1 MALLRLSFDNRDL
14 AEEHAEKQYRLRI
27 ASKSVI
33 LYSELDNQRG
43 TLNSKHC
50 RRRQASCG
58 WWPASR
64 EEIEPMKHTHQRRS
78 DCPINFALETFGD
91 PWSLLLIRDI
101 VYFGKKTYGEFLAS
115 EEGMATNI
123 LASRLARLEEQGILL
138 KKPSELD
145 KRKEEY
151 VLTEKGLDL
160 IPVLVEMAN
169 WSAEYDPHTAAPA
182 AWIAL
187 MRADREKMIGLIRE
201 TVQSGGSVFGG
212 EKSLLSHLV

>member
-1 MALLRLSFDNRDL
+1 
-14 AEEHAEKQYRLRI
+14 
-27 ASKSVI
+27 
-33 LYSELDNQRG
+33 
-43 TLNSKHC
+43 
-50 RRRQASCG
+50 
-58 WWPASR
+58 
-64 EEIEPMKHTHQRRS
+64 MKHTHQRRS

-123 LASRLARLEEQGILL
+123 LASRLARLEEQGILM
-138 KKPSELD
+138 KKHSGQD

-169 WSAEYDPHTAAPA
+169 WSAEHDPHTAAPA
-182 AWIAL
+182 SWIAL
-187 MRADREKMIGLIRE
+187 MKADREKMIGLIRE
-201 TVQSGGSVFGG
+201 TVQSGGSVFAG
-212 EKSLLSHLV
+212 EKSLLSHFV

>member
-1 MALLRLSFDNRDL
+1 
-14 AEEHAEKQYRLRI
+14 
-27 ASKSVI
+27 
-33 LYSELDNQRG
+33 
-43 TLNSKHC
+43 
-50 RRRQASCG
+50 
-58 WWPASR
+58 
-64 EEIEPMKHTHQRRS
+64 MKHTHQRRS

-123 LASRLARLEEQGILL
+123 LASRLTRMEEQGILM
-138 KKPSELD
+138 KKPSGQD

-151 VLTEKGLDL
+151 ILTEKGLDL

-169 WSAEYDPHTAAPA
+169 WSAEHDPHTAAPT

-187 MRADREKMIGLIRE
+187 MKADREKMIGLIRE
-201 TVQSGGSVFGG
+201 TVQSGGSVFVG
-212 EKSLLSHLV
+212 EKSLLSQFV